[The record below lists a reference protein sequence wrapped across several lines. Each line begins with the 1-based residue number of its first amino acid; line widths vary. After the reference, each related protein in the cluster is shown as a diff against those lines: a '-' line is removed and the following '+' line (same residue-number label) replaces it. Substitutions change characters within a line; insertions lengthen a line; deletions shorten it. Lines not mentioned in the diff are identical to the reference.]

1 MSAFTDDVET
11 FVAEIGGRNIIDGR
25 TVPRKRTV
33 TVIYDGVR
41 PAVNLDGDTLAIIED
56 MIEYGLPA
64 GVRVLSVTMRLPQPN
79 PNATYCGN
87 CAMRRRN
94 RRGGW
99 SSTADTSS
107 STATTT
113 CRHGWRNLLT
123 MRTQKRISISSLRH
137 AR

>member
-64 GVRVLSVTMRLPQPN
+64 GVRVLSV
-79 PNATYCGN
+79 
-87 CAMRRRN
+87 N
-94 RRGGW
+94 RR
-99 SSTADTSS
+99 
-107 STATTT
+107 
-113 CRHGWRNLLT
+113 
-123 MRTQKRISISSLRH
+123 
-137 AR
+137 